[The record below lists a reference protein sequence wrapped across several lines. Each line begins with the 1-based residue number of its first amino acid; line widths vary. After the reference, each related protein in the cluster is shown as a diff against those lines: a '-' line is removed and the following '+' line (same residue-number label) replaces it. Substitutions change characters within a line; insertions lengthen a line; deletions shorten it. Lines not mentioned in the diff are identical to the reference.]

1 MRTARSR
8 KTSFFVL
15 LSNRLSTSAAAADWY
30 RENPFASTVRRDVGI
45 APYEILSVVGRR
57 AGCPHPAAVQR
68 RISYRCTA

>member
-30 RENPFASTVRRDVGI
+30 GENPFASTVRRDVGI